1 VRRGAIAPMMVGAAL
16 VAIVTVGVVMAVTHL
31 YAEHRGF
38 AGAIDPR
45 LVDAGALA
53 ANGALL
59 FALLRLRR
67 FDPESNDGTED
78 DA

>member
-1 VRRGAIAPMMVGAAL
+1 MLVGAAL

-31 YAEHRGF
+31 YADHRGF

-45 LVDAGALA
+45 LVDVGAVT
-53 ANGALL
+53 ANAALL
-59 FALLRLRR
+59 FALLRLKR
-67 FDPESNDGTED
+67 FDPESNEGMED